1 LISLLVFCL
10 YLFFILHSVVLMGM
24 GEPLANYRNVMEAI
38 RRMNT
43 ELGIGARKITIST
56 VGIVPNI
63 KKLMEEDI
71 QVGLAVSLHSAN
83 EDDRSLL
90 LPANKRYGGLDT
102 LMETIREYID
112 TTKRRVTF
120 EWALIE
126 GQNDQQEVAKQLG
139 RLLERHGIRK
149 DMAHINLIPLNP
161 TGGYKGSPSGRKSVE
176 EFVRVL
182 EKDFGLSAT
191 PRVRRGIDIE
201 VCRVFYASFSKWT
214 FLL

>member
-1 LISLLVFCL
+1 
-10 YLFFILHSVVLMGM
+10 M
-24 GEPLANYRNVMEAI
+24 GEPLANYRNVMDAI

-43 ELGIGARKITIST
+43 ELGIGARRITIST

-63 KKLMEEDI
+63 KKLMEEDL

-83 EDDRSLL
+83 EEDRSLL
-90 LPANKRYGGLDT
+90 LPANKRYGGIDT
-102 LMETIREYID
+102 LMQTIREYID
-112 TTKRRVTF
+112 HTRRRVTF

-126 GQNDQQEVAKQLG
+126 GQNDKPEVARQLG
-139 RLLERHGIRK
+139 KLLERHGIRK

-182 EKDFGLSAT
+182 EKEFGLSAT

-201 VCRVFYASFSKWT
+201 VKRSIIVFFCS
-214 FLL
+214 